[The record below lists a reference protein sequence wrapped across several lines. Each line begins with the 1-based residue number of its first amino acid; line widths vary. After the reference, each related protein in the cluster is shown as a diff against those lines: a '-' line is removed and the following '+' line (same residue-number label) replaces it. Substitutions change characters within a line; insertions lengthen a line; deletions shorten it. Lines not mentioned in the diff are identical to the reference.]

1 MGLEKVSLSEDVL
14 NEFWVLRRAPE
25 AECTSQYVATH
36 TLNSLTKFT
45 DFSSGEK
52 DKKTPSKYSHLPNKS
67 QANITRHSDTNEC
80 FKTPDG
86 SHNRGEGKRISDA
99 SVKFPNKRFSCG
111 VNARKNDRR
120 SGNEN
125 CPVSYLNSQ
134 IEPGFME
141 DELYVKGQ
149 IAVWSRGLLNNID
162 QQDNGRKVSLMI

>member
-1 MGLEKVSLSEDVL
+1 MRLEKVSLSEDIF

-25 AECTSQYVATH
+25 AECTSQYVTPH
-36 TLNSLTKFT
+36 TLNLSSKFSY
-45 DFSSGEK
+45 FSSGEK
-52 DKKTPSKYSHLPNKS
+52 DKKPQSKYNHLPNKS
-67 QANITRHSDTNEC
+67 QANITRHSDSKEC

-86 SHNRGEGKRISDA
+86 SQYRSEGKRFSDA

-111 VNARKNDRR
+111 FNDRQNDTR

-125 CPVSYLNSQ
+125 CPVSYVNSQ

-162 QQDNGRKVSLMI
+162 QQDNGRKVSLLT